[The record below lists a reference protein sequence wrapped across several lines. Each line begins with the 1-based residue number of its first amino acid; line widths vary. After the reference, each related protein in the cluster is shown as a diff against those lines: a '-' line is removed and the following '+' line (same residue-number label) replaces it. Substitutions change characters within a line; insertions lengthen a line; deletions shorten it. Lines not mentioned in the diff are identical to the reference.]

1 MSAGHAH
8 GLYRPGDSPLH
19 RLAPQCKLAFAF
31 AFALAV
37 VATPREAFWAF
48 GAFAALIM
56 LLATVARIPPTFIPR
71 RLLIEAPFLLFALFL
86 PFIGRG
92 ERTEVVGLFLAVEGL
107 WGAWNIIAKA
117 TLGLGAT
124 LLVAA
129 TTPIPAMLQGLDR
142 LGMPRAMGSVASFM
156 VRYGEVI
163 AGEVR
168 RMRIA
173 RESRG
178 YDPRWIWQARAVAT
192 TAGTLFI
199 RSYERGERVYLAMI
213 SRGYSG
219 ALPASGDAAPRSH
232 KLATGAMAVLAWA
245 IALAAW
251 TLR

>member
-1 MSAGHAH
+1 MSTGAMR

-19 RLAPQCKLAFAF
+19 RLAPQCKIAFAL

-48 GAFAALIM
+48 GAFAALLA
-56 LLATVARIPPTFIPR
+56 LLAAVAGVPPGFIAR
-71 RLLIEAPFLLFALFL
+71 RLVIEVPLLAFAFFL
-86 PFIGRG
+86 PVIGQG
-92 ERTEVVGLFLAVEGL
+92 ERTEVLGLSLSVEGL
-107 WGAWNIIAKA
+107 WGAWNIVAKA
-117 TLGLGAT
+117 TLGLGGT

-129 TTPIPAMLQGLDR
+129 TTPIPAMLAGLDR

-163 AGEVR
+163 AGELR

-178 YDPRWIWQARAVAT
+178 YDPRWIWQVRAVAA

-199 RSYERGERVYLAMI
+199 RSSERGERVYLAMV

-219 ALPASGDAAPRSH
+219 ALPASGDAALPSH
-232 KLATGAMAVLAWA
+232 KLAAGALAALAWA
-245 IALAAW
+245 IALGGW